1 MKFNILIIDDEKN
14 IREGLGAALE
24 MDGYTVF
31 LAADGKQGLEI
42 LERGDIDLVI
52 TDLKMPEVSGEEILA
67 KVTGETPGIPVIV
80 LTGHGTIDSAVDA
93 MRKGAYDF
101 LTKPVN
107 LDRLSLLVKR
117 ALERREISLQNS
129 VYRKEIEGKTTF
141 ENMIGKSH
149 EIQKVFDLVK
159 KVAPSKASVLITGE
173 SGVGKEMIANALH
186 NLSPRKD
193 KPFIKVHCAALSDS
207 LLESELFGH
216 EKGAFTGA
224 IAMKRGRFEL
234 AHEGTIFLDEIGEIS
249 QNVQVKLLRVIQ
261 ERKFERVGGEETLD
275 VDVRIIAATNRNLE
289 EEIKKGNFRED
300 LYYRLNVVNI
310 NVPPLRER
318 KDDIPIMVNNFI
330 RKFSKEN
337 NKNITTVDTK
347 AKNALYSYDWPGNIR
362 ELRNCIEGAVVIAEG
377 STLRLE
383 DLPPAVRKSQENS
396 SISIPAGTDMDTAEK
411 IIIRE
416 TLLFCQGNKS
426 KTAQV
431 LGIGRKTLHRKLLE
445 MNLVSEDTGE
455 EEEEEEEG
463 EN

>member
-31 LAADGKQGLEI
+31 LAADGIQGLEI

-101 LTKPVN
+101 LTKPVH

-416 TLLFCQGNKS
+416 TLLFCHGNKS

-431 LGIGRKTLHRKLLE
+431 LGIGRKTLHRKLME
-445 MNLVSEDTGE
+445 MNLVSGDPE